1 MCEFTFDAE
10 TKTFTSVKHED
21 ILNAKEPYMLYFQI
35 TGHACIPHTILLKLK
50 GLIFFFPVFFTS
62 SNVLNWQDEAYR
74 NEHLQL
80 YFACTVVVVWLC
92 GY

>member
-50 GLIFFFPVFFTS
+50 GFICFLSSIFH
-62 SNVLNWQDEAYR
+62 LWQCAELA
-74 NEHLQL
+74 
-80 YFACTVVVVWLC
+80 
-92 GY
+92 G